1 MKKTKYFNKEMYE
14 TEKKIKSVII
24 TISIFII
31 GLISGLS
38 IGYFEN
44 TKKDTYINMLQTEL
58 DSMNATI
65 NDLDREK
72 SRLETIINNYTIESR
87 RIGD

>member
-44 TKKDTYINMLQTEL
+44 TKKDTHINMLQTEL

>member
-1 MKKTKYFNKEMYE
+1 VKKTKYFNKEMYE